1 LIDTGCSSQ
10 RANLEK
16 ELGSAGCKPGNLKA
30 IVLTHGDFDHSGN
43 ASYLGKKFGTK
54 MAMHHAFQPKAI
66 WAA

>member
-1 LIDTGCSSQ
+1 
-10 RANLEK
+10 LEAQAAS
-16 ELGSAGCKPGNLKA
+16 LVNLKA